1 MSETGRCRVRVPEG
15 ATPKDGLCAR
25 RRHGHRDRLRDGR
38 HSGAPRPRH
47 DRRNHAARPRVI
59 ALLSF
64 FLTLFASPNGDRLF
78 FIQMAKNREFSR
90 PNREFKFRSCFGPAF
105 GSVTNQDFSC
115 GLSFEKAQLHFLY
128 YNFVRIHQTL
138 KMSPAMAAGVTKR
151 LWEIGDIVDMLEGW
165 EQSGCARC

>member
-1 MSETGRCRVRVPEG
+1 VYRELHPYW
-15 ATPKDGLCAR
+15 L
-25 RRHGHRDRLRDGR
+25 H
-38 HSGAPRPRH
+38 
-47 DRRNHAARPRVI
+47 
-59 ALLSF
+59 
-64 FLTLFASPNGDRLF
+64 SPNVSGDDRSAILLPDGVRLAERRSLVLHPDGKEQG
-78 FIQMAKNREFSR
+78 ISR

-105 GSVTNQDFSC
+105 GSVTNQDFCC
-115 GLSFEKAQLHFLY
+115 GLSFAQAQLHFLY